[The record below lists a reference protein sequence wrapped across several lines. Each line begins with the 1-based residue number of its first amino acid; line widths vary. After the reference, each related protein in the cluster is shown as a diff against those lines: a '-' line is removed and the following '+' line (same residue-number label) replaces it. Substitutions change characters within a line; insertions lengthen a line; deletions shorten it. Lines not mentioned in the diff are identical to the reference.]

1 MKKKI
6 KDLTLEDIIKY
17 CDDRKVCQGCPFGED
32 DICFGGLIDSQ
43 KEYFLNQEIEVN
55 SDEEK
60 D

>member
-6 KDLTLEDIIKY
+6 KDMTLEDIIKY

-43 KEYFLNQEIEVN
+43 KEDFLNQEIEV
-55 SDEEK
+55 EE
-60 D
+60 